1 MNQRLKRSLSSWLF
15 LLIWLAPQW
24 LIGQRIQ
31 LGSIPQTL
39 CAGATIPI
47 SFTVNS
53 AFEAGNTFRI
63 EIVNQFQQVVAT
75 ATENIQPNGSVIQ
88 IPSTLAPTPFEYAI
102 HVVGTR
108 PIAVSNDVLLIF
120 NGIPSATLQQP
131 VAANASINPGDPLNV
146 PVTLTGGGPYSVGFA
161 DGSTHDID
169 DLNQAILPL
178 YPDQSRTYQL
188 TSVTNRCGTGRASGT
203 VSATVRSGGLLVTRL
218 STTEPC
224 AGKSLDIFFSTD
236 RPLPANT
243 TFKVDLLPL
252 TPQAAAYTITA
263 TGNTSPLRIQVPA
276 SVATSGAY
284 QLRLY
289 SDGANISAYYRN
301 ALGDAASQLIL
312 RRAPSVRL
320 SGTTSVG
327 FGQVGQL
334 TATVTGLGSGVVTLS
349 DGTVSTLSTLDQDGE
364 RLLPVRP
371 TQTTTYTV
379 RSISSSCG
387 LYGPE
392 AGSGSATVT
401 VQTGYRIDSLSSLS
415 ICAGQPVQVYFS
427 TNETLST
434 DAGSYSFRGGTSL
447 NTSQLS
453 GALIDFTVQ
462 QVVAGSRPGTGILT
476 AVARSLPADYLTNGA
491 YNASGSLGAGW
502 FYTQLG
508 GGGRFGNAYEK
519 PLAVADKPQLALRE
533 TPLTVTRP
541 QVVSLPA
548 QLVSHTP
555 FTDVLLSD
563 GTRMTV
569 RSELSFGQ
577 KASTVLLEALA
588 SQSGTF
594 RVVSVQNSCGVGVA
608 QGTAPVQVRSD
619 TAGLFMRPV
628 PDLLC
633 AGSTIS
639 VAFAAA
645 GDIGTVANYRV
656 ELMDDD
662 GLFRGKYLASGTGS
676 PLTVT
681 IPAGFTVYNRL
692 QLRVVSSPA
701 SGTVVWQSAA
711 RAFTYLDA
719 AQLVRL
725 SAAGTGNTETVIR
738 PGETAQLRLLSGGN
752 SVATPTRVILS
763 DGQVISFNAIG
774 TDVPVRPTQTTTY
787 TIRSVQNSCGTAAG
801 TGTVTVR
808 VQPFSMQPLLL
819 KRTYC
824 EGDSLEA
831 HLIVQGDM
839 PAQATHALQV
849 LLNGNVAQTI
859 PARLT
864 DNRLTASLP
873 TSLSAVTFYSVRIL
887 STVGNDQFYSLPT
900 TTSFRT
906 YRLPRLQLTPPNN
919 QTAVVLDAKQSS
931 LTVQLTSPNDPTATL
946 LPTRYSYRINDQP
959 YSSIDN
965 VPASVP
971 LYATSTI
978 PASYSISGVYDAYCG
993 FGTGTGAVRISYR
1006 PGLRSLAVN
1015 KTQFCRGSDQITL
1028 TYEIAG
1034 DFSADTRFTIYLT
1047 NAAGVRTRIGESP
1060 KQVDRLTI
1068 PIDSS
1073 LALGTYQVSVSL
1085 PPTLP
1090 PYDAFPSITIG
1101 DRPTVVIAGGNS
1113 VQYSDQTV
1121 SVGIRVLTGYLPVSM
1136 TLTNGIT
1143 QTLFDNDNVLTFSPQ
1158 QNTTYQIARV
1168 ANVCGT
1174 GQSGGVVSVTV
1185 LPPLTHEVRVA
1196 SIGPQGGITAI
1207 CQGGTIRVGLT
1218 LKGQFATDN
1227 RFTIYL
1233 SDSTGQNYRPLTT
1246 QALDH
1251 TTLSAPLPADIQA
1264 GTGYRVRVGAT
1275 NPELLGAASGTFLT
1289 IHPGLQASISGS
1301 TSLLRGQLVPIIITA
1316 NNTGPWSVSL
1326 NNSIYGF
1333 ETTVINTSPFL
1344 YQVRPD
1350 ATTTYTLLGIFN
1362 LQCGNGRV
1370 SGQVVLTT
1378 TDPLAIDPALPV
1390 SIRVMPNPTLG
1401 RIRLE
1406 GTLPTPRAVTIRLTD
1421 VTGRTLQTHTPGLLS
1436 ELGHDLDLSGYA
1448 AGIYVLIVEA
1458 DDRRTTF
1465 KVMKQ

>member
-1 MNQRLKRSLSSWLF
+1 M
-15 LLIWLAPQW
+15 PQW
-24 LIGQRIQ
+24 LLGQRIQ
-31 LGSIPQTL
+31 LGAVPQSL
-39 CAGATIPI
+39 CAGATLPV
-47 SFTVNS
+47 SFTVTTP
-53 AFEAGNTFRI
+53 FEAGNTFRI
-63 EIVNQFQQVVAT
+63 EIVNQFEQVVST
-75 ATENIQPNGSVIQ
+75 ATDNVLPNGSSIQ
-88 IPSTLAPTPFEYAI
+88 IPVTLAPN
-102 HVVGTR
+102 
-108 PIAVSNDVLLIF
+108 PIDYTIRIVSTKPVAVSNDVRLIF
-120 NGIPSATLQQP
+120 NSIPSAILRQP
-131 VAANASINPGDPLNV
+131 AAAATSINPGDPLNV
-146 PVTLTGGGPYSVGFA
+146 PLTLTGGGPYSLGFA
-161 DGSTHDID
+161 DGSIRDID
-169 DLNQAILPL
+169 DLNQATLSL
-178 YPDQSRTYQL
+178 YPDQTRTYQL
-188 TSVTNRCGTGRASGT
+188 TSITNQCGAGKASGT

-224 AGKSLDIFFSTD
+224 AGKPLDIYFSTD

-243 TFKVDLLPL
+243 TFKVDLVPL
-252 TPQAAAYTITA
+252 TPQAPPYTIQA
-263 TGNTSPLRIQVPA
+263 TGNTSPLRIQLPA
-276 SVATSGAY
+276 GVATSGAY
-284 QLRLY
+284 ELRLY
-289 SDGANISAYYRN
+289 SEGANLSAYYRN
-301 ALGDAASQLIL
+301 ALGDAASQLLL

-320 SGTTSVG
+320 SGSASIG
-327 FGQVGQL
+327 FGQGSQL
-334 TATVTGLGSGVVTLS
+334 AATVTGLGNGVITLS
-349 DGTVSTLSTLDQDGE
+349 DGTVVTLSTLDQDGE
-364 RLLPVRP
+364 RQLPIRP
-371 TQTTTYTV
+371 NQTTTYTV
-379 RSISSSCG
+379 RSISTGCG
-387 LYGPE
+387 VYGTE
-392 AGSGSATVT
+392 VGSGSATVT

-415 ICAGQPVQVYFS
+415 ICAGQPFQVYFS

-434 DAGSYSFRGGTSL
+434 DASSYSFRGGTLVS
-447 NTSQLS
+447 NNQLS
-453 GALIDFTVQ
+453 GGLIDFTVQ
-462 QVVAGSRPGTGILT
+462 QIVAGSQPGTGILT
-476 AVARSLPADYLTNGA
+476 VVARALPADYLTNGA
-491 YNASGSLGAGW
+491 YNASVSLGTGW
-502 FYTQLG
+502 FYTQLSRS
-508 GGGRFGNAYEK
+508 GRFGNAYEK
-519 PLAVADKPQLALRE
+519 PLAVADKPQLFLRE
-533 TPLTVTRP
+533 MPLTVTRP

-569 RSELSFGQ
+569 RGELGFGQ
-577 KASTVLLEALA
+577 KTSTVLLEALA

-594 RVVSVQNSCGVGVA
+594 RVVSVQNSCGIGAA
-608 QGTAPVQVRSD
+608 QGTVSVQVRSD
-619 TAGLFMRPV
+619 TAGLFMRPI
-628 PDLLC
+628 PDMLC
-633 AGSTIS
+633 AGSALS
-639 VAFAAA
+639 VAFTAA
-645 GDIGTVANYRV
+645 GDIGTVATYRV
-656 ELMDDD
+656 EIMDDD
-662 GLFRGKYLASGTGS
+662 GLFRGKYLASGTSS
-676 PLTVT
+676 PIAVT
-681 IPAGFTVYNRL
+681 IPAGFTIYNRI

-725 SAAGTGNTETVIR
+725 SMAGTGNTETVIR
-738 PGETAQLRLLSGGN
+738 SGETAQLRLLSGGN
-752 SVATPTRVILS
+752 SLPTPTRVVLS
-763 DGQVISFNAIG
+763 DGQVVSFNAVG
-774 TDVPVRPTQTTTY
+774 TDVPVRPKQTTTY
-787 TIRSVQNSCGTAAG
+787 TIRSVQNSCGAAAG

-808 VQPFSMQPLLL
+808 VQPFSIQPLLQ

-824 EGDSLEA
+824 EGDSLET
-831 HLIVQGDM
+831 HLVVQGDI

-849 LLNGNVAQTI
+849 LLAGNVAQTV
-859 PARLT
+859 PARLA

-873 TSLSAVTFYSVRIL
+873 TSLSAGTPYTVRVL

-900 TTSFRT
+900 TTTFRS

-919 QTAVVLDAKQSS
+919 QSAVVLDASQSS
-931 LTVQLTSPNDPTATL
+931 ITVQLTNPTDPTATL

-959 YSSIDN
+959 YSTIDN

-971 LYATSTI
+971 LYAASTI

-993 FGTGTGAVRISYR
+993 FGAGTGAVRISYR

-1015 KTQFCRGSDQITL
+1015 KTQLCRGSDQITVN
-1028 TYEIAG
+1028 YEIAG

-1047 NAAGVRTRIGESP
+1047 NAAGIRTRVGESA
-1060 KQVDRLTI
+1060 KQVDRLII

-1073 LALGTYQVSVSL
+1073 LAPGTYQVSVSL

-1090 PYDAFPSITIG
+1090 PYDAFPSIVIG

-1121 SVGIRVLTGYLPVSM
+1121 SVGIRVLTGYLPVSL

-1174 GQSGGVVSVTV
+1174 GQASGVVSVTV
-1185 LPPLTHEVRVA
+1185 LPPSTHEVRVA
-1196 SIGPQGGITAI
+1196 SVGPQGGVTAI
-1207 CQGGTIRVGLT
+1207 CQGGSIRVGLT
-1218 LKGQFATDN
+1218 LKGQFTADN

-1246 QALDH
+1246 QTLDAV
-1251 TTLSAPLPADIQA
+1251 TLSAALPADIPA
-1264 GTGYRVRVGAT
+1264 GTGYRVRIGAT
-1275 NPELLGAASGTFLT
+1275 NPNLLGAASGTFLT
-1289 IHPGLQASISGS
+1289 IRPGLQATISGS
-1301 TSLLRGQLVPIIITA
+1301 TSLLRGQLVPVIITV

-1333 ETTVINTSPFL
+1333 ESTVINTSPFL

-1370 SGQVVLTT
+1370 SGQAVLTT

-1406 GTLPTPRAVTIRLTD
+1406 GTLPTPRTVIVRLTD
-1421 VTGRTLQTHTPGLLS
+1421 ATGRALQTHTLGLLN
-1436 ELGHDLDLSGYA
+1436 ELGHDLDLSNYA
-1448 AGIYVLIVEA
+1448 VGMYVLTVEA
-1458 DDRRTTF
+1458 DDRRAVF